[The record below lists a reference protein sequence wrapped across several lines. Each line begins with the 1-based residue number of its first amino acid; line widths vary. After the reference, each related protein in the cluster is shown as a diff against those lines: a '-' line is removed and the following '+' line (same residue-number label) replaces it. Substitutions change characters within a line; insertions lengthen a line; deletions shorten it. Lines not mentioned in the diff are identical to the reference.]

1 MNSDDGGLP
10 REEISPYLVYRLS
23 GDEMECAI
31 WKLSEGERAL
41 SLFTTQ
47 ETAEAYL
54 TQTLLGDGWMVY
66 QPNRADLL
74 EILKQSE
81 SSGIYLAVLD
91 PDDKQ
96 GKRLFDLR
104 EISMTGPDLA

>member
-1 MNSDDGGLP
+1 MSSDDGELP
-10 REEISPYLVYRLS
+10 REEISPYLVYRLT
-23 GDEMECAI
+23 DDQMECAI

-47 ETAEAYL
+47 EIAEAYL
-54 TQTLLGDGWMVY
+54 KHSQSGEGWLVY

-81 SSGIYLAVLD
+81 SSGIFLAVLD
-91 PDDKQ
+91 PDEKQ

-104 EISMTGPDLA
+104 EISRS